1 MEKDAGI
8 VSEEAP
14 ASPAESEL
22 KDDDEVVI
30 EETPE
35 AAAEELRAPE
45 TKTVTVD
52 EWVQMN
58 AQAPIWTR

>member
-1 MEKDAGI
+1 MEGDEIA
-8 VSEEAP
+8 SEKAP
-14 ASPAESEL
+14 ASSAEFEPE
-22 KDDDEVVI
+22 DDDEVVI

-35 AAAEELRAPE
+35 AAAEELKAPE